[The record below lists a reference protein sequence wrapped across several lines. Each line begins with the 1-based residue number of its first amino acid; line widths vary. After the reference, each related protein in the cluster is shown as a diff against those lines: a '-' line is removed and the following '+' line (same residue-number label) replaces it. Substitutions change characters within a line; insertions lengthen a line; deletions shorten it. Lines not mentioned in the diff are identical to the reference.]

1 VYVLAVGPAA
11 CGAGQV
17 VAGAQDWGALVAGL
31 AITAGCVVLGARYYR
46 RARSAAL
53 PRGASAAEASGESQ

>member
-1 VYVLAVGPAA
+1 VPSLLAVGPPPPTAA
-11 CGAGQV
+11 GKV

-46 RARSAAL
+46 RARSVRS
-53 PRGASAAEASGESQ
+53 P